1 MSDRLAELRRQ
12 RALIQEHLEWLDREI
27 GAHSTSAGSP
37 AQPESP
43 PPAVCAPVPLTAP
56 RPAPSPATPPPAL
69 SDRELD
75 ALLDPYRTT
84 TASVQKDVRKGC
96 LLYFVIGMLL
106 LALGVVAL
114 AFLLRSP

>member
-1 MSDRLAELRRQ
+1 M
-12 RALIQEHLEWLDREI
+12 
-27 GAHSTSAGSP
+27 
-37 AQPESP
+37 
-43 PPAVCAPVPLTAP
+43 
-56 RPAPSPATPPPAL
+56 
-69 SDRELD
+69 D

-96 LLYFVIGMLL
+96 LLYFVIGMIL